1 MDKAAF
7 NFNKWNTII
16 GWFTFGIAL
25 LTYTL
30 TVEPTMSF
38 WDCGEYIATAAKLEV
53 GHPPGAPLYQ
63 MIGAFFAMFASDDTK
78 IALMV
83 NMMSVFS
90 SAFTILFLF
99 WSSSIILKKLIS
111 RFSDPSQK
119 GEQAEQT
126 NKNNDIVIL
135 GSSFVGALAYTF
147 SDSFWFNAVEAE
159 VYAMAS
165 LFIALLFWLGLRW
178 EQDMDKP
185 RGNRWLLIISLVVGL
200 SFGVHFMALLT
211 IPAIG
216 FLYFFKNYKVVT
228 LKNFI
233 IANAVVIA
241 ILLFIF
247 KLLLPMTMGFFGKTE
262 IFMVNSLGLP
272 FDSGTI
278 FVALVLIAFFY
289 FGLKY
294 TKQKGFVLYNTIILC
309 ILFILIGFS
318 TWMMLPIRAN
328 ANTVINENKP
338 SDAAEVLAY
347 YNREQ
352 YGINPL
358 FYGPQYTEAF
368 AGLDKNNPYL
378 DKAPNYERDY
388 KTGKYSITNNFKNAE
403 QNTDNNQKTILPR
416 MWSGDHIEN
425 YMNFTNP
432 PQFRLNPD
440 YPYED
445 DLAKYGIDPSQL
457 SEEDY
462 NKAIAQL
469 KNETEKIVTE
479 FRQAYAQKQIDN
491 EGYVTFLK
499 SYGDYLIVEK
509 PTTADN
515 LGFMVEYQFGYMY
528 WRYLMWNF
536 VGRQNDI
543 QGKYDYLD
551 GNWLSG
557 ITFIDELHLG
567 SQDNLPSDVLNN
579 KGRNVYFFLPFILGL
594 IGLMY
599 HANKDLKSFYVLL
612 ALFLF
617 TGIALKIYLNERP
630 FEPRER
636 DYALVGSFYV
646 FAIWIGFGVYA
657 LYESVTKY
665 LTPKLAGP
673 IIIAASLLAAP
684 VLMASQNWD
693 DHDRSGKS
701 TAVAMAKAYL
711 ESCDP
716 DAILFTI
723 GDNDTFPLWYA
734 QEIEKVRT
742 DVKIVNTSL
751 FMTDWYI
758 DQMKTK
764 TYESDPLPIS
774 FTHDQY
780 VGDKLDYV
788 AHIPKIESRWDIKDF
803 INFIKNPKSTVDM
816 QNGQTIHFYPTNKI
830 RIPVDK
836 NIIIKNKVVNPKLND
851 SIVPYIDLDIK
862 GNALYKNRLMMLDI
876 VANNNWKRP
885 IYFSGGAFDN
895 EDYIWMKE
903 YLQLEGMVYKLVP
916 IRTVLPKDASPLNM
930 GQIDSD
936 KMYAKVMKWDWGN
949 GESSTIYHDP
959 ETRRNS
965 ITYRANLSRLMNQ
978 LIIEGQKDKA
988 KNIIDLAMTKMP
1000 LEYFDYYSLVEPFAD
1015 GYYKID
1021 EKLKAQQLLDK
1032 LILKYRENLNY
1043 YGNLKSS
1050 EQTSIAIPIIT
1061 DIERYRSLLT
1071 VMKENGDL
1079 DFYNKNRIVF
1089 NTYIKMFDRFG
1100 REKE

>member
-1 MDKAAF
+1 
-7 NFNKWNTII
+7 
-16 GWFTFGIAL
+16 
-25 LTYTL
+25 
-30 TVEPTMSF
+30 
-38 WDCGEYIATAAKLEV
+38 
-53 GHPPGAPLYQ
+53 
-63 MIGAFFAMFASDDTK
+63 
-78 IALMV
+78 
-83 NMMSVFS
+83 
-90 SAFTILFLF
+90 
-99 WSSSIILKKLIS
+99 
-111 RFSDPSQK
+111 
-119 GEQAEQT
+119 
-126 NKNNDIVIL
+126 
-135 GSSFVGALAYTF
+135 
-147 SDSFWFNAVEAE
+147 
-159 VYAMAS
+159 MAS

-185 RGNRWLLIISLVVGL
+185 RGNKWLLVISLVVGL

-216 FLYFFKNYKVVT
+216 FLYYFKNYKVVT
-228 LKNFI
+228 VKNFI
-233 IANAVVIA
+233 IANIVVIA

-247 KLLLPMTMGFFGKTE
+247 KLLLPLTMAFFGKTE
-262 IFMVNSLGLP
+262 VFMVNSLGMP

-278 FVALVLIAFFY
+278 FVALLLIALFY
-289 FGLKY
+289 FSLKY
-294 TKQKGFVLYNTIILC
+294 THDKGLINYNTLILSV
-309 ILFILIGFS
+309 LFILIGFS

-328 ANTVINENKP
+328 ANPVINENKP
-338 SDAAEVLAY
+338 SDAREVLAY

-352 YGINPL
+352 YGSNAL
-358 FYGPQYTEAF
+358 FFGAQYTETF
-368 AGLDKNNPYL
+368 AGLDKENPYL

-388 KTGKYSITNNFKNAE
+388 KSGKYVIVNNFKNAE
-403 QNTDNNQKTILPR
+403 QNSDDAQKTILPR
-416 MWSGDHIEN
+416 MWSPDHAAN
-425 YMNFTNP
+425 YMDFTNP
-432 PQFRLNPD
+432 PKFRINPN

-445 DLAKYGIDPSQL
+445 DLSKYGIDPSQL

-469 KNETEKIVTE
+469 KNEIKSTVNE
-479 FRQAYAQKQIDN
+479 FKQAYNQKQIDHD
-491 EGYVTFLK
+491 GYVKFLK
-499 SYGDYLIVEK
+499 SYGDYLIIEK

-515 LGFMVEYQFGYMY
+515 LSFMVEYQFGYMY

-536 VGRQNDI
+536 TGRQNDN

-551 GNWLSG
+551 GNWISG
-557 ITFIDELHLG
+557 INFIDSLHLG

-617 TGIALKIYLNERP
+617 TGFALKIYLNERP

-646 FAIWIGFGVYA
+646 FAIWVGFGVYA
-657 LYESVTKY
+657 LYESARKY
-665 LTPKLAGP
+665 LAPKIAGP

-684 VLMASQNWD
+684 VLMATQNWD
-693 DHDRSGKS
+693 DHDRSGKY
-701 TAVAMAKAYL
+701 TALSLAKSYL

-716 DAILFTI
+716 NAILFTI

-734 QEIEKVRT
+734 QEIEQIRT

-764 TYESDPLPIS
+764 TYESEALPIS

-788 AHIPKIESRWDIKDF
+788 AHIPKIDSRWDINDF
-803 INFIKNPKSTVDM
+803 LSFIKNPKSTVGM

-836 NIIIKNKVVNPKLND
+836 DAIIKNKVVATKYND
-851 SIVPYIDLDIK
+851 SIVPFIDIDIK

-895 EDYIWMKE
+895 EDYLWMKN
-903 YLQLEGMVYKLVP
+903 YLQLDGMVYKLVP
-916 IRTVLPKDASPLNM
+916 LRTAVPKDGSPLDM

-936 KMYAKVMKWDWGN
+936 KMYGIIMKWDWGN
-949 GESSTIYHDP
+949 SESNSIYHDP

-965 ITYRANLSRLMNQ
+965 ITYRTNLARLMNQ
-978 LIIEGQKDKA
+978 LIEEGKKDKA

-1000 LEYFDYYSLVEPFAD
+1000 LEKFGYYSLLEPFAK
-1015 GYYKID
+1015 GYYDLGEKAKAQD
-1021 EKLKAQQLLDK
+1021 LLEKLMT
-1032 LILKYRENLNY
+1032 KYKENLNY
-1043 YGNLKSS
+1043 YGRLSSS
-1050 EQTSIAIPIIT
+1050 EQNSIAIEIIT
-1061 DIERYRSLLT
+1061 DIERYRALLQ
-1071 VMKENGDL
+1071 VMKESGDVN
-1079 DFYNKNRIVF
+1079 FYNKNRITF
-1089 NTYIKMFDRFG
+1089 NTYVKMFERFG

>member
-16 GWFTFGIAL
+16 GWLTFGIAL

-63 MIGAFFAMFASDDTK
+63 MIGAFFAMFALDNTK

-111 RFSDPSQK
+111 RFS
-119 GEQAEQT
+119 ET
-126 NKNNDIVIL
+126 TKNNDIVIL

-185 RGNRWLLIISLVVGL
+185 RGNKWLLIISLVVGL

-216 FLYFFKNYKVVT
+216 FLYFFKNYKVIT

-233 IANAVVIA
+233 IANVVVIA

-262 IFMVNSLGLP
+262 VFMVNSLGLP

-278 FVALVLIAFFY
+278 FVTLAVIAFFY

-294 TKQKGFVLYNTIILC
+294 TKQKGFVFYNTIILC

-352 YGINPL
+352 YGVNPL

-388 KTGKYSITNNFKNAE
+388 KTGQYIITNNFKNAE

-432 PQFRLNPD
+432 PQFRLNPN

-479 FRQAYAQKQIDN
+479 FRQAYAQQQIDN
-491 EGYVTFLK
+491 EGYITFLK

-536 VGRQNDI
+536 VGRQNDV

-657 LYESVTKY
+657 LYESATKY
-665 LTPKLAGP
+665 LAPKLAGP
-673 IIIAASLLAAP
+673 IIIVASLLAAP

-693 DHDRSGKS
+693 DHDRSGKY
-701 TAVAMAKAYL
+701 TALAMAKAYL

-716 DAILFTI
+716 NAILFTI

-788 AHIPKIESRWDIKDF
+788 AHIPKVDSRWDIKDF
-803 INFIKNPKSTVDM
+803 INFIKNPKSTVEM

-836 NIIIKNKVVNPKLND
+836 NIIIQNKVVNPKHND

-885 IYFSGGAFDN
+885 IYFSGGAFDG
-895 EDYIWMKE
+895 EEYLWMKE
-903 YLQLEGMVYKLVP
+903 YLQLEGMIYKLVP
-916 IRTVLPKDASPLNM
+916 IRTALPKDASPLNM
-930 GQIDSD
+930 GQIDTD

-949 GESSTIYHDP
+949 SESSTIYHDP

-978 LIIEGQKDKA
+978 LIAEGQKDKA
-988 KNIIDLAMTKMP
+988 KNIIELAMTKMP
-1000 LEYFDYYSLVEPFAD
+1000 VEYFDYYSLVEPFAG

-1021 EKLKAQQLLDK
+1021 EKAKAQQLLDK
-1032 LILKYRENLNY
+1032 LILKYQENLNY

-1079 DFYNKNRIVF
+1079 DFYNKNKIVF

>member
-1 MDKAAF
+1 MNTAAF

-25 LTYTL
+25 VTYTL

-63 MIGAFFAMFASDDTK
+63 MIGAFFAMFAFDVK
-78 IALMV
+78 HVALMV

-90 SAFTILFLF
+90 SAFTILFLY
-99 WSSSIILKKLIS
+99 WSSSMILKKLIS
-111 RFSDPSQK
+111 RVSNPSQK
-119 GEQAEQT
+119 GEQAEQP
-126 NKNNDIVIL
+126 NKNNDIVVL

-147 SDSFWFNAVEAE
+147 SDSFWYNAVEAE

-178 EQDMDKP
+178 EQDMDTP
-185 RGNRWLLIISLVVGL
+185 RGNKWLLIISLVVGL

-216 FLYFFKNYKVVT
+216 FLYYFKNHKEVT
-228 LKNFI
+228 VKNFI
-233 IANAVVIA
+233 LANVVVIA

-247 KLLLPMTMGFFGKTE
+247 KLLLPLTMAFFGKTE
-262 IFMVNSLGLP
+262 VFMVNNLGMP

-278 FVALVLIAFFY
+278 FVALLLIAVFY
-289 FGLKY
+289 FSLKY
-294 TKQKGFVLYNTIILC
+294 THKKRLVHYNTLILC
-309 ILFILIGFS
+309 VLFILIGFS

-338 SDAAEVLAY
+338 SDAREVLAY

-352 YGINPL
+352 YGSNPL
-358 FYGPQYTEAF
+358 FYGPQYTETF
-368 AGLDKNNPYL
+368 SGLDKDNPYL

-388 KTGKYSITNNFKNAE
+388 KTGKYVIVNNYIKAE
-403 QNTDNNQKTILPR
+403 QNSDDNHKTILPR
-416 MWSGDHIEN
+416 MWSTEHVEN
-425 YMNFTNP
+425 YMNFTSP
-432 PQFRLNPD
+432 PQFKINPD
-440 YPYED
+440 YPFED
-445 DLAKYGIDPSQL
+445 DLAKYGIDISKL
-457 SEEDY
+457 TEEDY
-462 NKAIAQL
+462 TKAVAQL
-469 KNETEKIVTE
+469 KNEIEKTITE

-491 EGYVTFLK
+491 EGYVKFLK

-509 PTTADN
+509 PATTDN
-515 LGFMVEYQFGYMY
+515 FGFMLEYQFGYMY

-536 VGRQNDI
+536 VGRQSDV

-551 GNWLSG
+551 GNWMSG
-557 ITFIDELHLG
+557 IKFIDNLHLG

-579 KGRNVYFFLPFILGL
+579 KGRNVYFFLPFLLGL

-657 LYESVTKY
+657 LYESARNY
-665 LTPKLAGP
+665 LAPKIAGP
-673 IIIAASLLAAP
+673 LLIAASLLAVP
-684 VLMASQNWD
+684 VLMACQNWD
-693 DHDRSGKS
+693 DHDRSDRY
-701 TAVAMAKAYL
+701 TAVAMAKNYL
-711 ESCDP
+711 NSCDP

-742 DVKIVNTSL
+742 DIKIVNTSL

-764 TYESDPLPIS
+764 TYESDPVPIS

-803 INFIKNPKSTVDM
+803 LNFIKNPKSTVEM

-836 NIIIKNKVVNPKLND
+836 NSIIQNKVVATKYND
-851 SIVPYIDLDIK
+851 SIVSYIDIDIK

-895 EDYIWMKE
+895 EDYLWMKN
-903 YLQLEGMVYKLVP
+903 YLQLDGMVYKLVP
-916 IRTVLPKDASPLNM
+916 LKTAVPKDGSPLEM
-930 GQIDSD
+930 GQIDTD
-936 KMYAKVMKWDWGN
+936 KMYANVMKWDWGN
-949 GESSTIYHDP
+949 SESSKIYHDP

-965 ITYRANLSRLMNQ
+965 ITYRTNLSRLMNQ
-978 LIIEGQKDKA
+978 LIKEGKKDKA
-988 KNIIDLAMTKMP
+988 KIIIDLAMTKMP
-1000 LEYFDYYSLVEPFAD
+1000 LDKFGYYSVVEPFAKGHYD
-1015 GYYKID
+1015 IGEKAKAQD
-1021 EKLKAQQLLDK
+1021 LLEKL
-1032 LILKYRENLNY
+1032 ITKYKENLNY
-1043 YGNLKSS
+1043 YGKQDSS
-1050 EQTSIAIPIIT
+1050 EQNSIAIEIIT
-1061 DIERYRSLLT
+1061 DIERYRSLLQ
-1071 VMKENGDL
+1071 VMKESGDM
-1079 DFYNKNRIVF
+1079 DFYNKNRITF
-1089 NTYIKMFDRFG
+1089 NTYVKMFERFG

>member
-1 MDKAAF
+1 MDKGTF

-16 GWFTFGIAL
+16 GWLTFGIAL

-38 WDCGEYIATAAKLEV
+38 WDCGEYISTAAKLQV

-63 MIGAFFAMFASDDTK
+63 MIGAFFAMFASDDQH

-99 WSSSIILKKLIS
+99 WSSSILLKKLIS
-111 RFSDPSQK
+111 RFS
-119 GEQAEQT
+119 ET
-126 NKNNDIVIL
+126 NRNNEIVIL
-135 GSSFVGALAYTF
+135 GSSFVGALAFTF
-147 SDSFWFNAVEAE
+147 SDSFWYNAVEAE

-178 EQDMDKP
+178 EQEMNTP
-185 RGNRWLLIISLVVGL
+185 RGNKWLLIISLVVGL

-216 FLYFFKNYKVVT
+216 FLYFFKNYKIVT
-228 LKNFI
+228 VKSFL
-233 IANAVVIA
+233 IANVVVIA

-247 KLLLPMTMGFFGKTE
+247 KLLLPITMGFFGKTE
-262 IFMVNSLGLP
+262 VFMVNSLGLP
-272 FDSGTI
+272 FDSGTV
-278 FVALVLIAFFY
+278 FVALALIAFFY

-294 TKQKGFVLYNTIILC
+294 TKQKGFVFYNTIILC

-338 SDAAEVLAY
+338 SDAREVLAY

-352 YGINPL
+352 YGVNAL
-358 FYGPQYTEAF
+358 FYGPQYTENF
-368 AGLDKNNPYL
+368 AGLDANNPYL

-388 KTGKYSITNNFKNAE
+388 KTGKYVIVNNYKNAS
-403 QNTDNNQKTILPR
+403 QNSDDNHKTILPR
-416 MWSGDHIEN
+416 MWSDGHIEN

-432 PQFRLNPD
+432 PQFKLNPN

-445 DLAKYGIDPSQL
+445 DLAKYGIDASQL

-469 KNETEKIVTE
+469 KNETQKIISE

-536 VGRQNDI
+536 VGRQNDV
-543 QGKYDYLD
+543 QGRYDYLD

-557 ITFIDELHLG
+557 IKFIDELHLG

-657 LYESVTKY
+657 LYESVKKH
-665 LTPKLAGP
+665 LAPKIAGP
-673 IIIAASLLAAP
+673 LLITLSLVAAP
-684 VLMASQNWD
+684 ILMASQNWD
-693 DHDRSGKS
+693 DHDRSGKY
-701 TAVAMAKAYL
+701 TALSMAKAYL
-711 ESCDP
+711 TSCDP
-716 DAILFTI
+716 NAILFTI

-734 QEIEKVRT
+734 QEIEKIRT

-764 TYESDPLPIS
+764 TYESDPVPVS
-774 FTHDQY
+774 FTHEEY

-803 INFIKNPKSTVDM
+803 IDFIKNPKSTVGM

-836 NIIIKNKVVNPKLND
+836 NTVMQNKVVSPKYND
-851 SIVPYIDLDIK
+851 SIVPYIDIDIK

-885 IYFSGGAFDN
+885 IYFSGGAYDS

-916 IRTVLPKDASPLNM
+916 IKTPMSKDGSPLEM
-930 GQIDSD
+930 GQIDTD
-936 KMYAKVMKWDWGN
+936 RMYAKVMKWDWGN
-949 GESSTIYHDP
+949 SDSPSIYHDP
-959 ETRRNS
+959 ETRKNS
-965 ITYRANLSRLMNQ
+965 ITYRNNLSRLMNQ
-978 LIIEGQKDKA
+978 LILEGQKEKA
-988 KNIIDLAMTKMP
+988 KKIIDLAMTKMP
-1000 LEYFDYYSLVEPFAD
+1000 LDSFGYYSLVEPFAG
-1015 GYYKID
+1015 GYYKTG
-1021 EKLKAQQLLDK
+1021 EKRKAEQLLDR
-1032 LILKYRENLNY
+1032 LVFKYQENLNY

-1050 EQTSIAIPIIT
+1050 EQSSIAIPIIT
-1061 DIERYRSLLT
+1061 DIERYRSLLQ
-1071 VMKENGDL
+1071 VMKENGDIE
-1079 DFYNKNRIVF
+1079 FYNKNKIAF
-1089 NTYIKMFDRFG
+1089 NTYIKMFERFG
-1100 REKE
+1100 RDKE

>member
-1 MDKAAF
+1 MAGF
-7 NFNKWNTII
+7 NFNKWNTIL
-16 GWFTFGIAL
+16 GWFAFAIAL
-25 LTYTL
+25 ATFTL

-63 MIGAFFAMFASDDTK
+63 MIGAFFALFASGDNH
-78 IALMV
+78 IAYMV

-99 WSSSIILKKLIS
+99 WSSSMILRKLIS
-111 RFSDPSQK
+111 RFS
-119 GEQAEQT
+119 EE

-135 GSSFVGALAYTF
+135 GSSFVGALVFTF

-178 EQDMDKP
+178 EQDMNTP
-185 RGNRWLLIISLVVGL
+185 RGNRWLLLISLVIGL

-211 IPAIG
+211 IPSIG
-216 FLYFFKNYKVVT
+216 LLYFFKNYKTVT
-228 LKNFI
+228 VKNFI
-233 IANAVVIA
+233 IANVVVVAV
-241 ILLFIF
+241 LLFIF
-247 KLLLPMTMGFFGKTE
+247 KLLLPLTMAFFGKTE
-262 IFMVNSLGLP
+262 VFMVNDLGLP
-272 FDSGTI
+272 FDSGSI
-278 FVALVLIAFFY
+278 FVALIFVLFFY

-294 TKQKGFVLYNTIILC
+294 TRNKGLVHYNTLILC

-338 SDAAEVLAY
+338 SDAREVLAY

-352 YGINPL
+352 YGVNPL

-368 AGLDKNNPYL
+368 TGLDAKTPYL
-378 DKAPNYERDY
+378 DEAPNFERDY
-388 KTGKYSITNNFKNAE
+388 NSGKYVIVNNYKNSK
-403 QNTDNNQKTILPR
+403 QNTDDNQKAILPR
-416 MWSGDHIEN
+416 LWSGDHVEN
-425 YMNFTNP
+425 YINFTNP
-432 PQFRLNPD
+432 PQFKLNPD

-445 DLAKYGIDPSQL
+445 DLEKYGIDPNQL

-469 KNETEKIVTE
+469 RNEIEKTVAE

-491 EGYVTFLK
+491 EGFIKFLK

-509 PTTADN
+509 PTTVDN
-515 LGFMVEYQFGYMY
+515 FTFMFEYQFGYMY
-528 WRYLMWNF
+528 FRYLMWNF

-557 ITFIDELHLG
+557 IPFIDEMHLG
-567 SQDNLPSDVLNN
+567 SQDNLPTDVLNN
-579 KGRNVYFFLPFILGL
+579 KGRNVYYFIPFVLGL

-599 HANKDLKSFYVLL
+599 HADKDRKSFYVLL
-612 ALFLF
+612 TLFLF
-617 TGIALKIYLNERP
+617 TGLALKIYLNERP

-646 FAIWIGFGVYA
+646 FAIWVGFGVYA
-657 LYESVTKY
+657 LYESAKKY
-665 LTPKLAGP
+665 LAPKIAGP
-673 IIIAASLLAAP
+673 ILIVGSLLSAP
-684 VLMASQNWD
+684 LVMATQNWD
-693 DHDRSGKS
+693 DHDRSNKY

-711 ESCDP
+711 TSCDP
-716 DAILFTI
+716 NAILFTI

-734 QEIEKVRT
+734 QEIEHVRT
-742 DVKIVNTSL
+742 DIKIVNTSL

-758 DQMKTK
+758 DQMKSK
-764 TYESDPLPIS
+764 AYESEPLPIS

-788 AHIPKIESRWDIKDF
+788 AHVQKVESRWDIKDF
-803 INFIKNPKSTVDM
+803 IAFIKNPKSTIDL

-830 RIPVDK
+830 RIPIDK
-836 NIIIKNKVVNPKLND
+836 NNIIKNNVVATKYND
-851 SIVPYIDLDIK
+851 SIVPYIDIDIK

-885 IYFSGGAFDN
+885 MYFSGGAFDD
-895 EDYIWMKE
+895 EDYLWMKDF
-903 YLQLEGMVYKLVP
+903 LQLDGMVFKLVP
-916 IRTVLPKDASPLNM
+916 IKNKVNKEDGPMDM
-930 GQIDSD
+930 GQVDSD
-936 KMYAKVMKWDWGN
+936 KMYANIMKWEWGN
-949 GESSTIYHDP
+949 SDSDKIYHDP

-965 ITYRANLSRLMNQ
+965 ITYRTNLARLMDQ
-978 LIIEGQKDKA
+978 LIAEGNFEKA
-988 KNIIDLAMTKMP
+988 KKVIDLSLTKMP
-1000 LEYFDYYSLVEPFAD
+1000 VSKFGYYSVVEPFAK
-1015 GYYKID
+1015 GYYQVGEKI
-1021 EKLKAQQLLDK
+1021 KAQQLLQL
-1032 LILKYRENLNY
+1032 LITKYQENLNY
-1043 YGNLKSS
+1043 YGNLNAVD
-1050 EQTSIAIPIIT
+1050 QNDIAIDIIT
-1061 DIERYRSLLT
+1061 DIERYRSLLK
-1071 VMKENGDL
+1071 VMKENGDVP
-1079 DFYNKNRIVF
+1079 FYNKNRATF
-1089 NTYIKMFDRFG
+1089 NTYIKMFDRFERD
-1100 REKE
+1100 RE

>member
-1 MDKAAF
+1 MATF
-7 NFNKWNTII
+7 NFNKWNTIT
-16 GWFTFGIAL
+16 GWCAFTIAL
-25 LTYTL
+25 VTYTL

-53 GHPPGAPLYQ
+53 GHPPGAPLFQ
-63 MIGAFFAMFASDDTK
+63 MIGAFFALFAVDDK
-78 IALMV
+78 HVALMV

-99 WSSSIILKKLIS
+99 WSSSLLLKKLIS
-111 RFSDPSQK
+111 RFT
-119 GEQAEQT
+119 EF
-126 NKNNDIVIL
+126 NKQNAIVVL

-178 EQDMDKP
+178 EQDMETP
-185 RGNRWLLIISLVVGL
+185 RGNRWLLLISLVVGL

-216 FLYFFKNYKVVT
+216 FLYFFKHYKVVT
-228 LKNFI
+228 VKNFI
-233 IANAVVIA
+233 LANVVVVA

-247 KLLLPMTMGFFGKTE
+247 KMLLPLTMAFFGKTE
-262 IFMVNSLGLP
+262 VFMVNELGLP

-278 FVALVLIAFFY
+278 FVGLLFVAFFY

-294 TKQKGFVLYNTIILC
+294 TKQKGLVFYNTIILC

-318 TWMMLPIRAN
+318 TWLMLPIRAN
-328 ANTVINENKP
+328 ADTVINENKP
-338 SDAAEVLAY
+338 SDAREVLAY

-352 YGINPL
+352 YGSNPL
-358 FYGPQYTEAF
+358 FYGPQYTETF
-368 AGLDKNNPYL
+368 AGLDEKNPYL

-388 KTGKYSITNNFKNAE
+388 TTGKYEIVNNFKNAE
-403 QNTDNNQKTILPR
+403 QNSDDNQKTFLPR
-416 MWSGDHIEN
+416 LWSSEHIEN
-425 YMNFTNP
+425 YINFTNP
-432 PQFRLNPD
+432 PEFKLNPN

-445 DLAKYGIDPSQL
+445 DLSKYGVDPSQI

-469 KNETEKIVTE
+469 KNEIEKTITE

-491 EGYVTFLK
+491 EGYVKFLK

-509 PTTADN
+509 PTTVDN
-515 LGFMVEYQFGYMY
+515 LSFMFEYQFGYMY
-528 WRYLMWNF
+528 FRYLMWNF
-536 VGRQNDI
+536 VGRQSDN
-543 QGKYDYLD
+543 QGKYDNQD

-557 ITFIDELHLG
+557 IPFIDELHLG
-567 SQDNLPSDVLNN
+567 TQDHLPSDVLNN

-646 FAIWIGFGVYA
+646 FAIWIGFGAYA
-657 LYESVTKY
+657 LYESACVY
-665 LTPKLAGP
+665 LKPKIAGP
-673 IIIAASLLAAP
+673 VLIAASLLAVP
-684 VLMASQNWD
+684 VLMAAQNWD
-693 DHDRSGKS
+693 DHDRSERY

-711 ESCDP
+711 TSCDP
-716 DAILFTI
+716 DAILYTI

-734 QEIEKVRT
+734 QEIEKIRT

-764 TYESDPLPIS
+764 TYESNPLPIS
-774 FTHDQY
+774 FNHDEY

-788 AHIPKIESRWDIKDF
+788 AYIPKTESRWEIKDF
-803 INFIKNPKSTVDM
+803 INFIKNPKSTVEM

-830 RIPVDK
+830 RIPIDK
-836 NIIIKNKVVNPKLND
+836 NTIIKNKVVAEKYFD
-851 SIVPYIDLDIK
+851 SIVPYIDINIK

-876 VANNNWKRP
+876 LANNNWKRP

-895 EDYIWMKE
+895 EDYLWMKD
-903 YLQLEGMVYKLVP
+903 YLQLDGMVYKLVP
-916 IRTVLPKDASPLNM
+916 VKTPIDKEAGPMDM
-930 GQIDSD
+930 GQIDAD
-936 KMYAKVMKWDWGN
+936 KMYANVMKWDWGN
-949 GESSTIYHDP
+949 SESDKIYHDT

-965 ITYRANLSRLMNQ
+965 ITYRSNLARLMDQ
-978 LIIEGQKDKA
+978 LIAEGKNKMA
-988 KNIIDLAMTKMP
+988 RNIIELAMTKMP
-1000 LEYFDYYSLVEPFAD
+1000 LDKFNYYSTLEPFAK
-1015 GYYKID
+1015 GYYEVGEKAKAHQQL
-1021 EKLKAQQLLDK
+1021 EKLMT
-1032 LILKYRENLNY
+1032 KYKENLNY
-1043 YGNLKSS
+1043 YGNLSHS
-1050 EQTSIAIPIIT
+1050 DQSDIAIDVIT
-1061 DIERYRSLLT
+1061 DIERYRGLLQ

-1079 DFYNKNRIVF
+1079 VYYNKNRVVF
-1089 NTYIKMFDRFG
+1089 NTYIKMFEHFE
-1100 REKE
+1100 RERE

>member
-16 GWFTFGIAL
+16 GWLTFGIAL

-63 MIGAFFAMFASDDTK
+63 MIGAFFAMFASDNTQ

-99 WSSSIILKKLIS
+99 WSSSIVLKKIVS
-111 RFSDPSQK
+111 RFSDLSQK
-119 GEQAEQT
+119 GEKTEQT

-165 LFIALLFWLGLRW
+165 LLIALLFWLGLRW

-185 RGNRWLLIISLVVGL
+185 RGNKWLLIISLVVGL

-233 IANAVVIA
+233 IANVVVIA

-247 KLLLPMTMGFFGKTE
+247 KLLLPLTMGFFGKTE
-262 IFMVNSLGLP
+262 VFMVNNLGLP
-272 FDSGTI
+272 FDSGTM

-294 TKQKGFVLYNTIILC
+294 TKQKGFVFYNTIILC

-352 YGINPL
+352 YGVNPL

-388 KTGKYSITNNFKNAE
+388 KTGKYIITNNFKNAE

-416 MWSGDHIEN
+416 MWSGEHIEN

-479 FRQAYAQKQIDN
+479 FRQAYAQNQIDN
-491 EGYVTFLK
+491 ESYVTFLK

-536 VGRQNDI
+536 VGRQNDV

-557 ITFIDELHLG
+557 ISFIDELHLG

-657 LYESVTKY
+657 LYESAQKY
-665 LTPKLAGP
+665 LAPKLAGP

-693 DHDRSGKS
+693 DHDRSGKY

-742 DVKIVNTSL
+742 DIKIVNTSL

-764 TYESDPLPIS
+764 TYESDALPIS
-774 FTHDQY
+774 FTHDEY

-788 AHIPKIESRWDIKDF
+788 AHIPKVESRWDIKDF

-836 NIIIKNKVVNPKLND
+836 NTIIKYKVVNPKHND

-885 IYFSGGAFDN
+885 IYFSGGAFDS

-916 IRTVLPKDASPLNM
+916 IRTALSKDASPLDM

-949 GESSTIYHDP
+949 GESPKIYHDP

-965 ITYRANLSRLMNQ
+965 ITYRTNLSRLMNK
-978 LIIEGQKDKA
+978 LIVEGQKDKA
-988 KNIIDLAMTKMP
+988 KKIIDLAMTKMP
-1000 LEYFDYYSLVEPFAD
+1000 VEYFDYYSLVEPFAG

>member
-1 MDKAAF
+1 MVRF

-16 GWFTFGIAL
+16 GWFTFAIAL
-25 LTYTL
+25 VTYTL

-53 GHPPGAPLYQ
+53 GHPPGAPLFQ
-63 MIGAFFAMFASDDTK
+63 MIGAFFAMFATDDK
-78 IALMV
+78 HIALMV

-90 SAFTILFLF
+90 SAFTILFMY
-99 WSSSIILKKLIS
+99 WSSTMLLKKLIA
-111 RFSDPSQK
+111 RFS
-119 GEQAEQT
+119 EI
-126 NKNNDIVIL
+126 NKDNAIVIL

-165 LFIALLFWLGLRW
+165 LFISLLFWLGLRW
-178 EQDMDKP
+178 EQDMDTP
-185 RGNRWLLIISLVVGL
+185 RGNKWLLIISLVVGL

-216 FLYFFKNYKVVT
+216 FLYFFKHYKEVT
-228 LKNFI
+228 VKNFI
-233 IANAVVIA
+233 IANVVVIA

-247 KLLLPMTMGFFGKTE
+247 KLLLPLTMAFFAKTE
-262 IFMVNSLGLP
+262 VFMVNNLGMP
-272 FDSGTI
+272 FNSGTI
-278 FVALVLIAFFY
+278 FVALLFIAFFY

-294 TKQKGFVLYNTIILC
+294 TKQKGLIFYNTIILC

-352 YGINPL
+352 YGVNPL
-358 FYGPQYTEAF
+358 FYGPQYTETF
-368 AGLDKNNPYL
+368 TGLDKENPYL
-378 DKAPNYERDY
+378 DKAPNYERDL
-388 KTGKYSITNNFKNAE
+388 KTGKYIITNNFKNAE
-403 QNTDNNQKTILPR
+403 QNSDDHQKTILPR
-416 MWSGDHIEN
+416 MWSTEHVAN
-425 YMNFTNP
+425 YMNFSNP
-432 PQFRLNPD
+432 PAFKINPD

-445 DLAKYGIDPSQL
+445 DLAKYGIDPSKL
-457 SEEDY
+457 TEEEY

-469 KNETEKIVTE
+469 KNEVEKTINE

-491 EGYVTFLK
+491 DGYVSFLK
-499 SYGDYLIVEK
+499 SYGDYLIIEK
-509 PTTADN
+509 PTTVDN
-515 LGFMVEYQFGYMY
+515 LSFMFEYQFGYMY

-536 VGRQNDI
+536 VGRQSDV
-543 QGKYDYLD
+543 QGKYDNLD
-551 GNWLSG
+551 GNWISG
-557 ITFIDELHLG
+557 IKFIDDLHLG

-617 TGIALKIYLNERP
+617 TGLALKIYLNERP

-657 LYESVTKY
+657 LYESAQKY
-665 LTPKLAGP
+665 LAPKIAGP
-673 IIIAASLLAAP
+673 LLIASCLLAAP

-693 DHDRSGKS
+693 DHDRSGKY

-711 ESCDP
+711 TSCDK

-758 DQMKTK
+758 DQMKRK

-788 AHIPKIESRWDIKDF
+788 AHIPKVESRWEIKDF
-803 INFIKNPKSTVDM
+803 IDFIKNPKSTVEM

-836 NIIIKNKVVNPKLND
+836 NMIINNKVVSAKYND
-851 SIVPYIDLDIK
+851 SIVPYIDIDIK

-895 EDYIWMKE
+895 EDYIYMKE
-903 YLQLEGMVYKLVP
+903 YLQLDGMVYKLVP
-916 IRTVLPKDASPLNM
+916 IRTKLKKDDGQMDM

-936 KMYAKVMKWDWGN
+936 KMYANVMKWEWGN
-949 GESSTIYHDP
+949 SDSPTIYHDP

-965 ITYRANLSRLMNQ
+965 ITYRMNLSRLMDK
-978 LIIEGQKDKA
+978 LIAEGKKDKA

-1000 LEYFDYYSLVEPFAD
+1000 LDKFGYYSLVEPFAK
-1015 GYYKID
+1015 GYYAIG
-1021 EKLKAQQLLDK
+1021 EKAKAQQLLEK
-1032 LILKYRENLNY
+1032 LISKYKENLNY
-1043 YGNLKSS
+1043 YGNLSAS
-1050 EQTSIAIPIIT
+1050 DQTSIGIDIIT
-1061 DIERYRSLLT
+1061 DIERYRGLLQ
-1071 VMKENGDL
+1071 VMKESGDIA
-1079 DFYNKNRIVF
+1079 FYNQNRTAF
-1089 NTYIKMFDRFG
+1089 NTYIKMFERFG